1 LAAEAATVG
10 KDPSATIA
18 CKRGQGEAV
27 TIGVDDDADEIL
39 HTMAI
44 HNVRRGPS
52 STATA

>member
-1 LAAEAATVG
+1 MG
-10 KDPSATIA
+10 KDPSATIV

-27 TIGVDDDADEIL
+27 TVGADEIL